1 MAKVLVTGGAGFIGS
16 SVARKCVRNGHEVVI
31 LDNLSSSSTKVLEHL
46 ESLGAI
52 VVIGDIRDPDIVQR
66 AMRGCDAVIHLA
78 AQISVPA
85 SVENPQE
92 NYSINVEGTQL
103 ILNYCKQFD
112 VKRVVIASSAAVYG
126 REDRLPLR
134 EESAGDL
141 LSPYAQSKWNNE
153 QQIIAS
159 RLNGQNA
166 VALRIFNV
174 YGPGQRADGGYAAV
188 IPKFIDMMVNG
199 EAPIIN
205 GDGLHTRDFVHV
217 NDVCSAIFAL
227 IEGEWQA
234 GKYHVYN
241 IATQTKISLLDLIE
255 AINNTLIK
263 TQNGFVPIV
272 PTHGPER
279 VGDIRH
285 SMANIERIQTT
296 LGWKPVVVFE
306 DGIEGLVRE
315 RLSLK

>member
-1 MAKVLVTGGAGFIGS
+1 M
-16 SVARKCVRNGHEVVI
+16 
-31 LDNLSSSSTKVLEHL
+31 
-46 ESLGAI
+46 
-52 VVIGDIRDPDIVQR
+52 
-66 AMRGCDAVIHLA
+66 
-78 AQISVPA
+78 
-85 SVENPQE
+85 
-92 NYSINVEGTQL
+92 
-103 ILNYCKQFD
+103 
-112 VKRVVIASSAAVYG
+112 YG

-199 EAPIIN
+199 EAPTIN

-217 NDVCSAIFAL
+217 HDVCSAILSL
-227 IEGEWQA
+227 IEGELE
-234 GKYHVYN
+234 GEKHHLYN

-255 AINNTLIK
+255 AINNALIK
-263 TQNGFVPIV
+263 IQNGFVPIV

-296 LGWKPVVVFE
+296 HGWKPIVVFE
-306 DGIEGLVRE
+306 DGIEELDRE
-315 RLSLK
+315 RVSLY

>member
-112 VKRVVIASSAAVYG
+112 VRRVVIASSAAVYG
-126 REDRLPLR
+126 REGRLPLR

-306 DGIEGLVRE
+306 DGIEEIVRE